1 MLFTMLAPQATT
13 GQAAAW
19 DPADGDQTDEHL
31 PEPNVQFAAN
41 GDVRNP
47 TIVGVART
55 PVAGLRAIVT
65 NLVRTGVPRL
75 PLGPPQRAR
84 MGAGQPF
91 AGAKPKGIK
100 TTQQFVPVTSA
111 EQTGDWYDFLS

>member
-1 MLFTMLAPQATT
+1 MLFTMLAPKATT

-19 DPADGDQTDEHL
+19 PVSGDASDDHL
-31 PEPNVQFAAN
+31 AEPNVQITPN
-41 GDVRNP
+41 GDVPNP
-47 TIVGVART
+47 TIMGVARK

-75 PLGPPQRAR
+75 PLGPPMTAR
-84 MGAGQPF
+84 MGQGQAF
-91 AGAKPKGIK
+91 SGAKPKGVK
-100 TTQQFVPVTSA
+100 TTQQFVPVTAA